1 MQVNVQSIHFD
12 ADVKL
17 VEFVE
22 QKVSKLDQ
30 FYDHLIEGD
39 VYLRLDKS
47 DVKENKVA
55 EIKISMPGRELFAR
69 KQCKSFEEAADH
81 AVEAL
86 RKQIRKHKPK

>member
-1 MQVNVQSIHFD
+1 MQINVQSIHFD

-22 QKVSKLDQ
+22 QKVHKLDQ
-30 FYDHLIEGD
+30 YYDQLIEGD

-47 DVKENKVA
+47 DVNENKVA

-69 KQCKSFEEAADH
+69 KQCKSFEEAADS